1 MAKPKV
7 KEVIVVEGRYDKNT
21 LSQVVDAVIVELGGF
36 AVFNDKEKQAFLRK
50 LAKQRGIILFTDPD
64 GAGFVIRNRVKGNIP
79 EGRVLQAYVPDIY
92 GKEDYAALCARIYE
106 HAQSRGVAVECFQ
119 SNHEGAIIDAIQE
132 ADTAFDGIVI
142 NPGAYTHYSYAIHD
156 ALKAVSIPAVE
167 VHMSDIQ
174 KREEFRHLSVTAPA
188 CIAQI
193 RGHGFESYTM
203 AIDMLAKLNPEEK

>member
-1 MAKPKV
+1 MEP
-7 KEVIVVEGRYDKNT
+7 ELYGRRDFAALEAYIRA
-21 LSQVVDAVIVELGGF
+21 SCRELG
-36 AVFNDKEKQAFLRK
+36 A
-50 LAKQRGIILFTDPD
+50 
-64 GAGFVIRNRVKGNIP
+64 
-79 EGRVLQAYVPDIY
+79 
-92 GKEDYAALCARIYE
+92 
-106 HAQSRGVAVECFQ
+106 ECELFQ

>member
-1 MAKPKV
+1 MSTHRA
-7 KEVIVVEGRYDKNT
+7 
-21 LSQVVDAVIVELGGF
+21 AVWPWS
-36 AVFNDKEKQAFLRK
+36 ASSPTMR
-50 LAKQRGIILFTDPD
+50 
-64 GAGFVIRNRVKGNIP
+64 
-79 EGRVLQAYVPDIY
+79 
-92 GKEDYAALCARIYE
+92 AR
-106 HAQSRGVAVECFQ
+106 SSTPFRRP
-119 SNHEGAIIDAIQE
+119 
-132 ADTAFDGIVI
+132 TAFDGIVI

>member
-1 MAKPKV
+1 MKCL
-7 KEVIVVEGRYDKNT
+7 VINGPNLNLLGLREPAIYGSRDFAALQDFIRAAAREAGVE
-21 LSQVVDAVIVELGGF
+21 VEL
-36 AVFNDKEKQAFLRK
+36 
-50 LAKQRGIILFTDPD
+50 
-64 GAGFVIRNRVKGNIP
+64 
-79 EGRVLQAYVPDIY
+79 
-92 GKEDYAALCARIYE
+92 
-106 HAQSRGVAVECFQ
+106 FQ
-119 SNHEGAIIDAIQE
+119 SNHEGVIVDAIQ
-132 ADTAFDGIVI
+132 AAYGTADGIVI

>member
-1 MAKPKV
+1 M
-7 KEVIVVEGRYDKNT
+7 
-21 LSQVVDAVIVELGGF
+21 
-36 AVFNDKEKQAFLRK
+36 
-50 LAKQRGIILFTDPD
+50 
-64 GAGFVIRNRVKGNIP
+64 
-79 EGRVLQAYVPDIY
+79 
-92 GKEDYAALCARIYE
+92 
-106 HAQSRGVAVECFQ
+106 AVECFQ

-188 CIAQI
+188 CVKTIC
-193 RGHGFESYTM
+193 GHGLRGYLEAMDYLKETVC
-203 AIDMLAKLNPEEK
+203 P